1 MARGKIQ
8 IKRIENDTN
17 RQVTYSKRRNGL
29 FRKAGELTV
38 LCDAKISILMFS
50 STSKLHEFISP
61 SISAKQ
67 LFDQYQKTVGV
78 DLWSSQYER
87 MQEHLK
93 KLKEG
98 NRSLRTE
105 IRQRMG
111 DCLNELCYEQ
121 LVGLEQDMDSSL
133 QRIRDRK
140 FKVLGNQIETHR
152 KKLRNVE
159 QIHRNLLQ
167 EFDVREEDVV
177 QVECGVGGLMENM
190 NGHGGG
196 GEYVGGGFHGFGGRS
211 STSPR
216 IFAVRVPA
224 PAAGNQMMMRS
235 SSNLQLSTTAAG
247 VVGSDL
253 TTYALL

>member
-67 LFDQYQKTVGV
+67 MFDQYQKTVGV

-93 KLKEG
+93 KLKDV

-167 EFDVREEDVV
+167 EFDVREEDV
-177 QVECGVGGLMENM
+177 QVDCGVVENM
-190 NGHGGG
+190 N
-196 GEYVGGGFHGFGGRS
+196 GEYVGGGFHGYGGR
-211 STSPR
+211 TSPR
-216 IFAVRVPA
+216 IFAVRVP
-224 PAAGNQMMMRS
+224 PSDNHIMRG
-235 SSNLQLSTTAAG
+235 SNHLQLSNNGVG